1 VNVYSD
7 SRLDLGVAAIRTQHS
22 LKPDLLVN
30 TFLNTSNT
38 AHFFMND
45 TSGGYYGGCDFP
57 SEGSG
62 IAICSPET
70 YSSSSQPWKVSGVVQ
85 TTMRK
90 MEIWVDGVKKY
101 QEVANHDF
109 GHYGVLDTSLTL
121 SKGTHKVTVIA
132 AGYDNL
138 EVKDTLTV
146 VVP

>member
-1 VNVYSD
+1 
-7 SRLDLGVAAIRTQHS
+7 
-22 LKPDLLVN
+22 
-30 TFLNTSNT
+30 
-38 AHFFMND
+38 
-45 TSGGYYGGCDFP
+45 
-57 SEGSG
+57 
-62 IAICSPET
+62 
-70 YSSSSQPWKVSGVVQ
+70 VSGVVQ

-90 MEIWVDGVKKY
+90 MELWVDGVKKY

-146 VVP
+146 TVP